1 MKLSVTHFSMEEIE
15 LSFFNETAEI
25 LLQGMF
31 S

>member
-1 MKLSVTHFSMEEIE
+1 MKLSVRYFSMEEIE
-15 LSFFNETAEI
+15 LSFLNKTAEI